1 MYRIK
6 IRLKPE
12 NIMKKIFAVILI
24 IVVVVFALMGIRY
37 YKYSEMKK
45 QYGATD
51 GLLKINGIPV
61 MWEYVPRK
69 KIYSIEYFK
78 KIDDN
83 YSYDDIVNDV
93 GKPNGWR
100 GSGISNPFWLVDG
113 KCILVKLSL
122 QNQNEISKVVLC
134 SEDEEIEVFYSRN

>member
-6 IRLKPE
+6 IRLKRE

-69 KIYSIEYFK
+69 KY
-78 KIDDN
+78 
-83 YSYDDIVNDV
+83 IVLNTLR
-93 GKPNGWR
+93 K
-100 GSGISNPFWLVDG
+100 
-113 KCILVKLSL
+113 
-122 QNQNEISKVVLC
+122 
-134 SEDEEIEVFYSRN
+134 